1 MYDVDGNGW
10 IDLLEITNLVQSI
23 YQVMGTSKERAA
35 QVESAEERAKDIFKQ
50 MDRDGDGR
58 VTRDEFVQTCLI
70 DQRLIELLTPHTA

>member
-10 IDLLEITNLVQSI
+10 IDLLEMTNLVQSI
-23 YQVMGTSKERAA
+23 YQVMGTNKEQAVQA
-35 QVESAEERAKDIFKQ
+35 ESAEERARDIFKQ

-58 VTRDEFVQTCLI
+58 VTREEFVQTCLI

>member
-10 IDLLEITNLVQSI
+10 IDLLEMTNLVQSI

-35 QVESAEERAKDIFKQ
+35 QVESAEERARDIFKQ

-58 VTRDEFVQTCLI
+58 VTSEEFVQTCLI
-70 DQRLIELLTPHTA
+70 D